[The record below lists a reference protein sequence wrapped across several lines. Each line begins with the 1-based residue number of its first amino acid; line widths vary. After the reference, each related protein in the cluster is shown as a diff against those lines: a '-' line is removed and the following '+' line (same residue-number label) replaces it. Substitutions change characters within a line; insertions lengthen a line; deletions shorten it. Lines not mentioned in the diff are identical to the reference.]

1 MYKLLF
7 IDEDENAHN
16 DFRYYVK
23 QYHDSDIFVEV
34 MYPLP
39 SIKEM
44 VDTILKS
51 DFDALITD
59 FKLNE
64 FRNAIVTYNVPYN
77 GVELVKEFL
86 LIRTGFPCFVMTT
99 FGAEAIPA
107 SDDANIVYVKNEL
120 YQYNSGEEKSV
131 ISFLDK
137 AKAQI
142 DKYKK
147 RIVDTEKEIEKLIE
161 LSKKGAATISEEARL
176 LELDSFL
183 DKALDGRTPIP
194 AEYKELS
201 NTKKL
206 TELISQ
212 VDKFIKTMEGKNET
226 IS

>member
-7 IDEDENAHN
+7 IDEEESAHN

-23 QYHDSDIFVEV
+23 QYHDSDITVEV

-44 VDTILKS
+44 VDAILKS
-51 DFDALITD
+51 DLDALITD

-64 FRNAIVTYNVPYN
+64 YRNEIVTYNVPYN
-77 GVELVKEFL
+77 GIELIKEFL

-99 FGAEAIPA
+99 FGAEAVPA

-120 YQYNSGEEKSV
+120 HQYNYDQEKSS
-131 ISFLDK
+131 IPFFGR

-142 DKYKK
+142 SRYKK
-147 RIVDTEKEIEKLIE
+147 RIADTENEIEKLVE
-161 LSKKGAATISEEARL
+161 LSKKGVATILDESRL
-176 LELDSFL
+176 LELDGFL
-183 DKALDGRTPIP
+183 DKVLDGRTPIP

-212 VDKFIKTMEGKNET
+212 VDKFIKSMEGKK
-226 IS
+226 